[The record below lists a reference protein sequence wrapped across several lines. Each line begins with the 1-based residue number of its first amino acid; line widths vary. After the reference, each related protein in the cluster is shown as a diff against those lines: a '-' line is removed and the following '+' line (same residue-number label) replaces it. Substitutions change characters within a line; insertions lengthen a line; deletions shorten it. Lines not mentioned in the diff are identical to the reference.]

1 MSVQER
7 VARGAR
13 WLDGVRPGWRDAL
26 ELRRL
31 HIRSAT
37 NCVLGQVF
45 ADEAAADP
53 VIYASGFDYAVSEVV
68 PAVMIDEADAAC
80 WFTAHGFADGE
91 TTWGGLADFLV
102 AELDSEAPR
111 AEHVALA
118 DEWRR
123 IIHVPRDECASAVR
137 L

>member
-31 HIRSAT
+31 NLRHAH

-45 ADEAAADP
+45 AYEAAAHP
-53 VIYASGFDYAVSEVV
+53 CAYTSGFSYAVMEII
-68 PAVMIDEADAAC
+68 PAATSDVADGFC
-80 WFTAHGFADGE
+80 WFTAHGFADGATAWSDFE
-91 TTWGGLADFLV
+91 EMLARELATGAPGG
-102 AELDSEAPR
+102 ER
-111 AEHVALA
+111 VALEDA
-118 DEWRR
+118 WRR
-123 IIHVPRDECASAVR
+123 IIHVPRDECTSSVGR
-137 L
+137 

>member
-26 ELRRL
+26 ELGRL
-31 HIRSAT
+31 DIRSAT

-45 ADEAAADP
+45 AHEAAADP
-53 VIYASGFDYAVSEVV
+53 VSSASGFAYAVIEVV
-68 PAVMIDEADAAC
+68 PAVMIDDADAVC
-80 WFTAHGFADGE
+80 WFTAHGFAAGA
-91 TTWGGLADFLV
+91 TTWSGLEELLAS
-102 AELDSEAPR
+102 ELDSEAPG

-137 L
+137 H